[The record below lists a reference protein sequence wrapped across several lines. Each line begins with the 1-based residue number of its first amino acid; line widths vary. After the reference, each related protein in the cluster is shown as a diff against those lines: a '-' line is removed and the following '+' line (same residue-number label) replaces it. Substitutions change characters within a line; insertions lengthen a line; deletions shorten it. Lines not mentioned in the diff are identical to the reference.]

1 MSEHKIEHPDLINE
15 LLFRTFIRRHF
26 PDGRK
31 GFVAED
37 MDLIVRR
44 FGSRYLYDEWGDFA
58 LIEIKHGRAPL
69 GKSKLKTF
77 RLIDCALRRGDPNLV
92 RYKGFF
98 VVRTDIDDWDL
109 CHTFDVNHFR
119 LTKEEFVAWLDGRFV
134 VAPLDFREEMEREA
148 GAEGSRTRPGKASR
162 VEATAPTQQKG

>member
-1 MSEHKIEHPDLINE
+1 MSEHKIEHPRLINE

-26 PDGRK
+26 PNGRE

-37 MDLIVRR
+37 TDLIIRR
-44 FGSRYLYDEWGDFA
+44 YGPRYLHDEWGDFM
-58 LIEIKHGRAPL
+58 LIEIKHGEALL
-69 GKSKLKTF
+69 GPSKLKTF

-98 VVRTDIDDWDL
+98 VVRTEIDNWDL
-109 CHTFDVNHFR
+109 CRTFDVNHFQ
-119 LTKEEFVAWLDGRFV
+119 LTKEEFVAWLDGTFAV
-134 VAPLDFREEMEREA
+134 TPLDFQEEAKREA